1 MSEET
6 IVSVFQQ
13 DHQEIDQ
20 ALEQYRSLKHSNVQ
34 AAKDS
39 FKRFLT
45 GLQRHIVWEEELLF
59 PVWERKSGMTG
70 GGPTQV
76 MRLEHRRIADLLN
89 AIHEKVQARNTG
101 TEEEERQLV
110 ELLASHNM
118 KEERI
123 LYPAIDQIVSAEE
136 RAGIFQAMKDLPE
149 ERYHTC
155 CEER

>member
-1 MSEET
+1 MTDQT

-13 DHQEIDQ
+13 DHREIDR
-20 ALEQYRSLKHSNVQ
+20 ALEQYRNRQHNDVQ

-39 FKRFLT
+39 FERVLT
-45 GLQRHIVWEEELLF
+45 GLQRHIAWEEQLLF
-59 PVWERKSGMTG
+59 PSWERKSGMTG

-89 AIHEKVQARNTG
+89 AIRGKMQVGNID
-101 TEEEERQLV
+101 TEQEEHQLV

-123 LYPAIDQIVSAEE
+123 LYPAIDQIVSPEE
-136 RAGIFQAMKDLPE
+136 RAGIFQAMKDPQPGSV
-149 ERYHTC
+149 
-155 CEER
+155 

>member
-1 MSEET
+1 MTEQT
-6 IVSVFQQ
+6 IVSLFQQ
-13 DHQEIDQ
+13 DHRELDQ
-20 ALEQYRSLKHSNVQ
+20 VLDQYRHVKQSDVR

-39 FKRFLT
+39 FKRFWT
-45 GLQRHIVWEEELLF
+45 GLKRHIAWEEQLLF
-59 PVWERKSGMTG
+59 PVWERKSRMTG
-70 GGPTQV
+70 GGPTHV

-89 AIHEKVQARNTG
+89 AIHEKIQAGDIG

-136 RAGIFQAMKDLPE
+136 RAGLFQAMKDLPE
-149 ERYHTC
+149 ERYQTC
-155 CEER
+155 CEGA

>member
-1 MSEET
+1 MTEQT

-13 DHQEIDQ
+13 DHQAIDR
-20 ALEQYRSLKHSNVQ
+20 ALEQYRSLKHFNFQ
-34 AAKDS
+34 EAKDS
-39 FKRFLT
+39 FKRFWT
-45 GLQRHIVWEEELLF
+45 GLQRHIVWEEQLLF
-59 PVWERKSGMTG
+59 PVWERKSGLTG

-123 LYPAIDQIVSAEE
+123 LYPAIDQIVSVED

-155 CEER
+155 CEGR

>member
-1 MSEET
+1 MSEQT
-6 IVSVFQQ
+6 IVSVFQL
-13 DHQEIDQ
+13 DHREIDR
-20 ALEQYRSLKHSNVQ
+20 ALEQYRNLKHKDLQ

-45 GLQRHIVWEEELLF
+45 GLQRHIVWEEQLLF

-89 AIHEKVQARNTG
+89 AIHEKVQAGDTG

-110 ELLASHNM
+110 ELLVSHNM

-136 RAGIFQAMKDLPE
+136 RADIFQAMKDLPE

-155 CEER
+155 CNGD

>member
-1 MSEET
+1 MTEQT

-13 DHQEIDQ
+13 DHQAIDR
-20 ALEQYRSLKHSNVQ
+20 ALEQYRSLKQTNVQ

-45 GLQRHIVWEEELLF
+45 GLKRHIVWEEQLLF

-89 AIHEKVQARNTG
+89 AIHEKIQAGDIG

-110 ELLASHNM
+110 ELLSSHNM

-123 LYPAIDQIVSAEE
+123 LYPAIDQIVSGEE
-136 RAGIFQAMKDLPE
+136 RAGLFQAMKDLPE
-149 ERYHTC
+149 ERYRTC
-155 CEER
+155 CEGA